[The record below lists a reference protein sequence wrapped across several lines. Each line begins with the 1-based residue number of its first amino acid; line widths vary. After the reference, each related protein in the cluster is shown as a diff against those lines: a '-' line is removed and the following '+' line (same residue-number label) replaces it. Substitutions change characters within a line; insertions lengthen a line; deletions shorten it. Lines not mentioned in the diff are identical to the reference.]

1 MSVTPFTSYL
11 KAKLGDVYGLD
22 LNALI
27 HDHQPADNDTQ
38 KGKTF
43 FTYE

>member
-22 LNALI
+22 SGWLI
-27 HDHQPADNDTQ
+27 PSNRLTQ
-38 KGKTF
+38 TL
-43 FTYE
+43 ER